1 MWRSPL
7 ERVWLPVLYS
17 DFAARQKGLKRETQ
31 RRKDEVEDS
40 IAFRIFLGT
49 LSV

>member
-1 MWRSPL
+1 MWHSPL

-17 DFAARQKGLKRETQ
+17 DFAARQKGKGETQ
-31 RRKDEVEDS
+31 RRKDEVEYS
-40 IAFRIFLGT
+40 IAFRIFHGT